1 MRKAQLIS
9 ITLASAK
16 PQGPAPRYIPKVTQ
30 RPPQLRRANWYH
42 IPGLFP
48 PSR

>member
-9 ITLASAK
+9 ITRASAK
-16 PQGPAPRYIPKVTQ
+16 PQGPAPRYIPKVAH
-30 RPPQLRRANWYH
+30 RPHQSRRANRYH